1 VSSQQDQASAGDTRP
16 DGALPAPAA
25 MLGPVASGPIPPG
38 PVAPGPVPPSPAPQ
52 GPVPPSPVQH
62 GPVPPGQAS
71 PGGTPA
77 GSGPVPPGLPGS
89 RLKSAWRTTEDG
101 RTVFRL
107 IPPLV
112 LWWGWVA
119 FAVVNL
125 ADLVIQSRDW
135 FSLEI
140 AAGLLVGTGIMY
152 ACTVHPKIISDA
164 EGLTIRNPFRDYR
177 VPWGGVAGVFL
188 GDSVEIHCER
198 PAPRPPKAIYS
209 WALYSPRRARARAD
223 LRVGFGTRRERE
235 RHDMRAR
242 RRFEVPDATAFGRMP
257 DKAKEIASQHPSHV
271 MATELTRRCEEA
283 RQRGTPP
290 GVVAASWAW
299 PPIAAVLIPAAAL
312 IAVILAR

>member
-1 VSSQQDQASAGDTRP
+1 VSSQQDQASAGGTRP
-16 DGALPAPAA
+16 DGALPAPGA
-25 MLGPVASGPIPPG
+25 M
-38 PVAPGPVPPSPAPQ
+38 PGPVPPSPAPQ
-52 GPVPPSPVQH
+52 QGPVPPSPAPR
-62 GPVPPGQAS
+62 GPVPPSQVS
-71 PGGTPA
+71 PGATPA
-77 GSGPVPPGLPGS
+77 GGRPVPPGLPGS
-89 RLKSAWRTTEDG
+89 RLKSAWRTKEDG

-119 FAVVNL
+119 FAVINL

-164 EGLTIRNPFRDYR
+164 DGLTIRNPFRDYR

-188 GDSVEIHCER
+188 GDSAEIHCER
-198 PAPRPPKAIYS
+198 PAPRPPKPVYS
-209 WALYSPRRARARAD
+209 WALYSPRRARARAE

-271 MATELTRRCEEA
+271 MATELARRCEEA
-283 RQRGTPP
+283 RRRGTPA
-290 GVVAASWAW
+290 GLVAASWAW
-299 PPIAAVLIPAAAL
+299 RPIAAVLIPLAAL

>member
-1 VSSQQDQASAGDTRP
+1 VSSQQDQAPAGGTRP
-16 DGALPAPAA
+16 DGALPAPGA
-25 MLGPVASGPIPPG
+25 M
-38 PVAPGPVPPSPAPQ
+38 PGPVPPSPAPQ
-52 GPVPPSPVQH
+52 GPAPPTQVSP
-62 GPVPPGQAS
+62 GAAPASRRPVPPG
-71 PGGTPA
+71 
-77 GSGPVPPGLPGS
+77 PPGLPGS

-119 FAVVNL
+119 FAVINL
-125 ADLVIQSRDW
+125 ADLAIQSRDW

-198 PAPRPPKAIYS
+198 PAPAPPKPIYS

-257 DKAKEIASQHPSHV
+257 DQAREIASQHPSHV
-271 MATELTRRCEEA
+271 MATELARRCEDA
-283 RQRGTPP
+283 RQRGTPA
-290 GVVAASWAW
+290 GLVAASWAW
-299 PPIAAVLIPAAAL
+299 RPIAAVLIPLAAL
-312 IAVILAR
+312 LALILAR